1 MAKGKKG
8 NTRARRVGY
17 ELIPRDHV
25 ESHPVYSLMGEL
37 VREHHEHLR
46 DARIVAAWNL
56 TWQPDADGRV
66 NIENEGWSTPTLQER
81 RAIIYSAEREI
92 AALNE
97 LLDTLQKAKNPH

>member
-46 DARIVAAWNL
+46 DARIVAARNL
-56 TWQPDADGRV
+56 TWQPDADGRAKRV
-66 NIENEGWSTPTLQER
+66 ACVRASDLAREPAPWASVRLLRRTPCTGQ
-81 RAIIYSAEREI
+81 RA
-92 AALNE
+92 
-97 LLDTLQKAKNPH
+97 